1 MAKWH
6 CAICGYDHVDDG
18 PPPHCPVCGSDRSRF
33 SAVEAAEEKG
43 SGAETLSEEPPTTES
58 QRWQCGVCG
67 YVHTGPE
74 PPQNCPVCGA
84 DRSQFDLFEAP
95 PKQPAAA
102 QHSEESAA
110 PDQPPAIDP
119 PAAASLFEPYRRW
132 IDMAIEHHAHPI
144 AVHIPNGVLP
154 VTVVMVLL
162 AGLFDWPA
170 IGKAGV
176 YNMGFIFLSMP
187 LVLLNGYL
195 TWQFKFGGSMTNL
208 FKGKIVCGA
217 IVFLLSLILFAWG
230 LVSPNAAQ
238 DPAGMYLLLHLVL
251 LVAAGAAGWLGGKL
265 VFRQ

>member
-1 MAKWH
+1 
-6 CAICGYDHVDDG
+6 
-18 PPPHCPVCGSDRSRF
+18 
-33 SAVEAAEEKG
+33 
-43 SGAETLSEEPPTTES
+43 
-58 QRWQCGVCG
+58 
-67 YVHTGPE
+67 
-74 PPQNCPVCGA
+74 
-84 DRSQFDLFEAP
+84 
-95 PKQPAAA
+95 
-102 QHSEESAA
+102 
-110 PDQPPAIDP
+110 
-119 PAAASLFEPYRRW
+119 
-132 IDMAIEHHAHPI
+132 MAIEHHAHPI

-195 TWQFKFGGSMTNL
+195 TWQFKFGGNMTDL